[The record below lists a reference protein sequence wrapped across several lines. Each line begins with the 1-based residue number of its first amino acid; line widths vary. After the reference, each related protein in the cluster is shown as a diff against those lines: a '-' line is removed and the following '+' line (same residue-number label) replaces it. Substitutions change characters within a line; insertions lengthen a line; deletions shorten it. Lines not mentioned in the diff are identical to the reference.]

1 VIFILSKVVTLRPG
15 YIRWISAI
23 KAYCEIAS
31 FKSSTY
37 ATAWSFPFWESLLYC
52 AVRPQ

>member
-1 VIFILSKVVTLRPG
+1 VIFILSKFVSLRPG

-23 KAYCEIAS
+23 KAHCEIAS
-31 FKSSTY
+31 FKSSKY
-37 ATAWSFPFWESLLYC
+37 PSAWSVPFWGSLLYC